1 MDNDI
6 VYAIINRDGSVW
18 STVNYKPLAE
28 AIVERNRLDAY
39 FYNAGKHLMPQTIR
53 VQLITT
59 SK

>member
-1 MDNDI
+1 MNND
-6 VYAIINRDGSVW
+6 VEYAIINRDGSVC
-18 STVNYKPLAE
+18 STVNYRPLAE

-53 VQLITT
+53 VQLIT